1 MTAAVVDATS
11 CGTSAISCAAQNE
24 APSIAIALTV
34 VPAADQRPTARSATG
49 DKLAGEPTV
58 TSRTIVGH
66 FGAGTAARSIAS
78 APLTSS
84 G

>member
-49 DKLAGEPTV
+49 DKLAE
-58 TSRTIVGH
+58 SRG
-66 FGAGTAARSIAS
+66 
-78 APLTSS
+78 
-84 G
+84 